1 MATKR
6 AAAKQPAKAATKQ
19 TGKDNATAAATG
31 STARSSTRSAPRA
44 ATRPS
49 APRAAR
55 GASPDPLQRY
65 RTMRDFGTTAEP
77 AGRAL
82 ARHAAP
88 KASEGLSFVVQKH
101 AARRL
106 HYDFRLELDGTLKSW
121 AIPKGPSLDPADKRM
136 SVHVEDHPL
145 EYANFEGVIPEK
157 QYGAGTVIV
166 WDRGT
171 WIPIGDPHQGYRDGK
186 LKFELQGE
194 KLHGAWT
201 LVRMRGRDERQEPW
215 LLIKERDDAARPAA
229 EFDITEAMPDSVLGG
244 GALEPDG
251 KIAREAST
259 KAASKTAT
267 KTATRTATRTATK
280 SAAGASTKA
289 AKKTASGKSAA
300 DSKTAGNK
308 RSATGAIQLP
318 PGARRAALPLTLAP
332 QLATLVQGPP
342 ADAQNWVYE
351 VKFDGYRV
359 LARIDGADVKLF
371 TRNGHDWT
379 SKLKTLARELGTLNL
394 PSAWLDG
401 EIVIVDKDGST
412 DFQALQNA
420 FDSDRT
426 DAIQFFVFD
435 VPYYAGHDL
444 RQVALAERRDL
455 LRRVFEEHNVSAH
468 LRFSESFEA
477 GPEEILSAACRLRLE
492 GLIGK
497 RVDAPYVSAR
507 SPNWIK
513 LKCSERQ
520 EFVIGGFT
528 EPKGTRNGL
537 GALLLGIHD
546 EAGRL
551 VYAGK
556 VGTGFDVR
564 TLDTIRAK
572 LDALRTDAS
581 PFDRMPAIAKGVKGI
596 WVRPKAVAE
605 VSFGSWTRDGLI
617 RHAVFHGLRSDKS
630 ASAIGKE
637 KAMPA
642 PGKTVDKSEGRA
654 KSAGSRGKAEDRAE
668 RKAEDKPAKARG
680 KAAKAA
686 QAETAD
692 ATPPAKPART
702 KASSGREQIGNVRV
716 SHADRVIDPST
727 GATKGDL
734 VRYYEAVAPRMLP
747 ELRGRPL
754 AVLRGPSGVGGELF
768 FQKHA
773 DTFNIAGVNRL
784 DPSLWPGHPPMIE
797 IASETGIV
805 AAAQLN
811 VIEFHTWNADKRQI
825 EKPDRV
831 IFDLDPGEGV
841 PWKHVVEAAAL
852 TKGMLD
858 ELELTA
864 FLKTS
869 GGKGLHVVVP
879 IARRLG
885 WDEVKDFAQQL
896 VVHMART
903 IPQRFVSKS
912 GPRNRV
918 GKIFID
924 YLRNGRGATTV
935 AAFSARARP
944 GLGVSIPCSWD
955 ELPSLRSGA
964 QWTIANAL
972 ARIEE
977 TEHADP
983 WADYGSTRQTLTAA
997 IRRLGNG

>member
-6 AAAKQPAKAATKQ
+6 AAAKQPAKAATKR
-19 TGKDNATAAATG
+19 TGKDNAAAAAKG
-31 STARSSTRSAPRA
+31 ATARPTPRA

-77 AGRAL
+77 AGGAVARRA
-82 ARHAAP
+82 AA
-88 KASEGLSFVVQKH
+88 KAQELSFVVQKH

-121 AIPKGPSLDPADKRM
+121 AIPKGPSLDPVDKRM

-171 WIPIGDPHQGYRDGK
+171 WVPIGDPRQGYRDGK
-186 LKFELQGE
+186 LKFELHGE

-251 KIAREAST
+251 KIARKAST
-259 KAASKTAT
+259 KAASKTPTTTAT
-267 KTATRTATRTATK
+267 KTATRTATK
-280 SAAGASTKA
+280 SAAGTSTKT

-300 DSKTAGNK
+300 DSKTAGSK
-308 RSATGAIQLP
+308 RSATGAIPLP

-359 LARIDGADVKLF
+359 LARIDGGDVKLF

-379 SKLKTLARELGTLNL
+379 SRLKTLARELGTLNL

-444 RQVALAERRDL
+444 RQVALVERRDL

-556 VGTGFDVR
+556 VGTGFDVQ

-642 PGKTVDKSEGRA
+642 PGKTVAKSVGRA
-654 KSAGSRGKAEDRAE
+654 KSAGAKGKAEDRAE
-668 RKAEDKPAKARG
+668 SKAEDKPAKARG
-680 KAAKAA
+680 KAGKAA

-773 DTFNIAGVNRL
+773 ETFNIAGVNRL

-797 IASETGIV
+797 VASETGIV

-955 ELPSLRSGA
+955 ELTSLRSGA

>member
-6 AAAKQPAKAATKQ
+6 AAAKQPAKAATKR
-19 TGKDNATAAATG
+19 TGKGNAASAATG
-31 STARSSTRSAPRA
+31 SATRSTPRSTAR
-44 ATRPS
+44 ATKRPS
-49 APRAAR
+49 ASRAAR

-77 AGRAL
+77 AGGATARRA
-82 ARHAAP
+82 AA

-171 WIPIGDPHQGYRDGK
+171 WVPIGDPHQGYRGGK
-186 LKFELQGE
+186 LKFELHGE

-244 GALEPDG
+244 GALGADG
-251 KIAREAST
+251 KTAR
-259 KAASKTAT
+259 KAAPRA
-267 KTATRTATRTATK
+267 ATRTATK
-280 SAAGASTKA
+280 AAA
-289 AKKTASGKSAA
+289 KTASATSADSGKTA
-300 DSKTAGNK
+300 SKTAGK
-308 RSATGAIQLP
+308 TAGKKQSAASAARLP
-318 PGARRAALPLTLAP
+318 AGARRAALPLTLAP

-351 VKFDGYRV
+351 LKFDGYRV
-359 LARIDGADVKLF
+359 LARIEGGDVKLF

-444 RQVALAERRDL
+444 RQVALVERRDL
-455 LRRVFEEHNVSAH
+455 LRRLFDEHNVSAH

-507 SPNWIK
+507 SPSWIK

-556 VGTGFDVR
+556 VGTGFDMQ

-581 PFDRMPAIAKGVKGI
+581 PFDKMPAIAKGVKGI

-642 PGKTVDKSEGRA
+642 PGKRVGRA
-654 KSAGSRGKAEDRAE
+654 KSAALEGKAED
-668 RKAEDKPAKARG
+668 KAKDKPAKSAKKAG
-680 KAAKAA
+680 KAGDAGQA
-686 QAETAD
+686 QTAEPS
-692 ATPPAKPART
+692 PPSRPAART
-702 KASSGREQIGNVRV
+702 KAASGREQIGNVRV

-773 DTFNIAGVNRL
+773 ETFNIAGVNRL

-797 IASETGIV
+797 VASETGIV

-885 WDEVKDFAQQL
+885 WDEVKDFAQAL
-896 VVHMART
+896 VVHMAKT

-964 QWTIANAL
+964 HWTIANAL
-972 ARIEE
+972 PRIEE
-977 TEHADP
+977 TEHDDP

-997 IRRLGNG
+997 IRRLGSG

>member
-6 AAAKQPAKAATKQ
+6 AAKQPAKAAAKRTGKQ
-19 TGKDNATAAATG
+19 TPAAAAKG
-31 STARSSTRSAPRA
+31 A
-44 ATRPS
+44 ATRSTSRAAARPA

-55 GASPDPLQRY
+55 GANPDPLQRY

-77 AGRAL
+77 AGRAV
-82 ARHAAP
+82 AQRAAA
-88 KASEGLSFVVQKH
+88 KTAEALSFVVQKH

-145 EYANFEGVIPEK
+145 EYANFEGVIPER

-171 WIPIGDPHQGYRDGK
+171 WVPIGDPHQGYRDGK

-244 GALEPDG
+244 GTPSADDEG
-251 KIAREAST
+251 ARKASAKSAT
-259 KAASKTAT
+259 STAARKAPRTAAKAATGS
-267 KTATRTATRTATK
+267 
-280 SAAGASTKA
+280 
-289 AKKTASGKSAA
+289 ASGKGAAAGKSAG
-300 DSKTAGNK
+300 KTAGK
-308 RSATGAIQLP
+308 GRSAAGAIQLP
-318 PGARRAALPLTLAP
+318 SAARRAALPLTLAP

-342 ADAQNWVYE
+342 VDAQNWIYE
-351 VKFDGYRV
+351 LKFDGYRV
-359 LARIDGADVKLF
+359 LARIEGSDVKLF

-420 FDSDRT
+420 FDSERT

-435 VPYYAGHDL
+435 IPFYAGHDL
-444 RQVALAERRDL
+444 RQVALVERRDL
-455 LRRVFEEHNVSAH
+455 LRRLFEEHNVSAH

-546 EAGRL
+546 ESGRL
-551 VYAGK
+551 IYAGK
-556 VGTGFDVR
+556 VGTGFDTK

-581 PFDRMPAIAKGVKGI
+581 PFDKMPAIAKGVKGI

-642 PGKTVDKSEGRA
+642 PGKSVGEAKAAATARKGKKDKAGDKPAE
-654 KSAGSRGKAEDRAE
+654 SARKAAHADRAE
-668 RKAEDKPAKARG
+668 SADTPPSDKPA
-680 KAAKAA
+680 AA
-686 QAETAD
+686 
-692 ATPPAKPART
+692 T
-702 KASSGREQIGNVRV
+702 KSSSGRQQIGNVRV

-773 DTFNIAGVNRL
+773 ETFNIAGVNRL

-797 IASETGIV
+797 VASETGIV

-831 IFDLDPGEGV
+831 IFDLDPGAGV

-885 WDEVKDFAQQL
+885 WDEVKDFAQAL
-896 VVHMART
+896 VVHMAKT

-955 ELPSLRSGA
+955 ELPALRSGA

-977 TEHADP
+977 TEHANP

>member
-6 AAAKQPAKAATKQ
+6 AAAKQPAKAATKRS
-19 TGKDNATAAATG
+19 GKGNAAAAATG
-31 STARSSTRSAPRA
+31 SAMRATTRSSAP
-44 ATRPS
+44 
-49 APRAAR
+49 R

-77 AGRAL
+77 AGGAVAKRA
-82 ARHAAP
+82 AA
-88 KASEGLSFVVQKH
+88 KASEALSFVVQKH

-171 WIPIGDPHQGYRDGK
+171 WVPIGDPRQGYRDGK
-186 LKFELQGE
+186 LKFELHGE

-244 GALEPDG
+244 TALTPDG
-251 KIAREAST
+251 KSAR
-259 KAASKTAT
+259 KAASKRATKASTSDAVKSAKATSADSGKTAT
-267 KTATRTATRTATK
+267 KIPGRKA
-280 SAAGASTKA
+280 SAAGA
-289 AKKTASGKSAA
+289 AK
-300 DSKTAGNK
+300 
-308 RSATGAIQLP
+308 LP
-318 PGARRAALPLTLAP
+318 AGARRAALPLTLAP

-351 VKFDGYRV
+351 LKFDGYRV
-359 LARIDGADVKLF
+359 LARIEGDDVKLF

-426 DAIQFFVFD
+426 EAIQYFVFD

-444 RQVALAERRDL
+444 RQVALGERRDL
-455 LRRVFEEHNVSAH
+455 LRRLFDEHNVSAH

-497 RVDAPYVSAR
+497 RVDAPYVCAR
-507 SPNWIK
+507 SPSWIK

-556 VGTGFDVR
+556 VGTGFDTQ

-572 LDALRTDAS
+572 LDALRTDTS
-581 PFDRMPAIAKGVKGI
+581 PFDKMPAIAKGVKGI

-605 VSFGSWTRDGLI
+605 VSFGSWTRDGLV
-617 RHAVFHGLRSDKS
+617 RHAVFHGLRTDKS

-642 PGKTVDKSEGRA
+642 PGKSAGGKSAAAKRA
-654 KSAGSRGKAEDRAE
+654 KDNAKDSAK
-668 RKAEDKPAKARG
+668 DKPAKSAK
-680 KAAKAA
+680 KAANADDAGPA
-686 QAETAD
+686 QTAD
-692 ATPPAKPART
+692 TAAPSKSAKPAART
-702 KASSGREQIGNVRV
+702 KAASGREQIGNVRV

-773 DTFNIAGVNRL
+773 ETFNIAGVNRL

-797 IASETGIV
+797 VASETGIV

-858 ELELTA
+858 ELELTS

-885 WDEVKDFAQQL
+885 WDEVKDFAQAL

-972 ARIEE
+972 ARVEQ
-977 TEHADP
+977 TEHDDP

-997 IRRLGNG
+997 IRRLGSG

>member
-6 AAAKQPAKAATKQ
+6 AAKQPAKAAAKRTGRQ
-19 TGKDNATAAATG
+19 TPAAAAKG
-31 STARSSTRSAPRA
+31 SGTRSTSRA
-44 ATRPS
+44 AARPA

-55 GASPDPLQRY
+55 GANPDPLQRY

-77 AGRAL
+77 AGRAV
-82 ARHAAP
+82 AQRAAA
-88 KASEGLSFVVQKH
+88 KTAEALSFVVQKH

-171 WIPIGDPHQGYRDGK
+171 WLPIGDPHQGYRDGK

-244 GALEPDG
+244 GALETDG
-251 KIAREAST
+251 ARTRKAS
-259 KAASKTAT
+259 SKTAQKPSTNTAT
-267 KTATRTATRTATK
+267 KTATRTAA
-280 SAAGASTKA
+280 TKA

-300 DSKTAGNK
+300 SGKTAASK
-308 RSATGAIQLP
+308 RSAASAIRLP

-332 QLATLVQGPP
+332 QLATLVQGAP
-342 ADAQNWVYE
+342 ADAQNWIYE
-351 VKFDGYRV
+351 LKFDGYRL
-359 LARIDGADVKLF
+359 LARIDGSDVKLF

-401 EIVIVDKDGST
+401 EIVVVDKDGST

-444 RQVALAERRDL
+444 RQVALVERRDL

-546 EAGRL
+546 ESGRL
-551 VYAGK
+551 IYAGK
-556 VGTGFDVR
+556 VGTGFDTK

-581 PFDRMPAIAKGVKGI
+581 PFDKMPAIAKGVKGI

-642 PGKTVDKSEGRA
+642 PGKTV
-654 KSAGSRGKAEDRAE
+654 GKGKTVASE
-668 RKAEDKPAKARG
+668 RKANDKTKDKTKQDDKPAKSARKPG
-680 KAAKAA
+680 KGNEPETGETSRSARPAA
-686 QAETAD
+686 
-692 ATPPAKPART
+692 ATKS
-702 KASSGREQIGNVRV
+702 SSGRQQIGNVRV

-773 DTFNIAGVNRL
+773 ETFNIAGVNRL

-797 IASETGIV
+797 VASETGIV

-896 VVHMART
+896 VVHMAKT

-977 TEHADP
+977 IEHADP

>member
-6 AAAKQPAKAATKQ
+6 AAKQPAKAATKR
-19 TGKDNATAAATG
+19 TGKKNAAAEAKG
-31 STARSSTRSAPRA
+31 PATRS
-44 ATRPS
+44 T
-49 APRAAR
+49 PRAAR

-77 AGRAL
+77 AGGAVARRA
-82 ARHAAP
+82 AA
-88 KASEGLSFVVQKH
+88 KAGKGLSFVVQKH

-171 WIPIGDPHQGYRDGK
+171 WVPIGDPHQGYRDGK
-186 LKFELQGE
+186 LKFELHGE
-194 KLHGAWT
+194 KLHGGWT
-201 LVRMRGRDERQEPW
+201 LVRMRSRDERQEPW

-229 EFDITEAMPDSVLGG
+229 QFDITEAMPDSVLGG
-244 GALEPDG
+244 GALGPDG
-251 KIAREAST
+251 KAARKASSKTGTKTAGKTAAKNAT
-259 KAASKTAT
+259 KAATKTAT
-267 KTATRTATRTATK
+267 KTATK
-280 SAAGASTKA
+280 AATKA
-289 AKKTASGKSAA
+289 ASRKSADSGKTGGRKQSAA
-300 DSKTAGNK
+300 N
-308 RSATGAIQLP
+308 AIRLP
-318 PGARRAALPLTLAP
+318 AGARAAALPLTLAP

-359 LARIDGADVKLF
+359 LARIEGGDVKLF

-426 DAIQFFVFD
+426 EAIQFFVFD
-435 VPYYAGHDL
+435 VPYFAGHDL
-444 RQVALAERRDL
+444 RQVALVERRDL
-455 LRRVFEEHNVSAH
+455 LRRVFDEHNVSAH

-497 RVDAPYVSAR
+497 RVDAPYASAR
-507 SPNWIK
+507 SPSWIK

-556 VGTGFDVR
+556 VGTGFDTQ

-572 LDALRTDAS
+572 LDALRADAS

-605 VSFGSWTRDGLI
+605 VSFASWTRDGLI

-642 PGKTVDKSEGRA
+642 PGKSVGRA
-654 KSAGSRGKAEDRAE
+654 ASAASA
-668 RKAEDKPAKARG
+668 RKAKDEAADKPAKTG
-680 KAAKAA
+680 KKAVKSD
-686 QAETAD
+686 QADMADMADMADTAD
-692 ATPPAKPART
+692 TSTPSRPAAGT
-702 KASSGREQIGNVRV
+702 KSSSGRQQIGNVRV

-773 DTFNIAGVNRL
+773 ETFKIAGVNRL

-797 IASETGIV
+797 VASETGIV

-896 VVHMART
+896 VVHMAKT

-972 ARIEE
+972 TRIEE

>member
-6 AAAKQPAKAATKQ
+6 AAKQPAKAAAKRTGKQ
-19 TGKDNATAAATG
+19 TPAAAAKG
-31 STARSSTRSAPRA
+31 A
-44 ATRPS
+44 ATRSTSRAAARPA

-55 GASPDPLQRY
+55 GANPDPLQRY

-77 AGRAL
+77 AGRAV
-82 ARHAAP
+82 AQRAAA
-88 KASEGLSFVVQKH
+88 KTAEALSFVVQKH

-145 EYANFEGVIPEK
+145 EYANFEGVIPER

-171 WIPIGDPHQGYRDGK
+171 WVPIGDPHQGYRDGK

-244 GALEPDG
+244 GTPSADDEG
-251 KIAREAST
+251 ARKASAKSAT
-259 KAASKTAT
+259 STAARKAPRTAAKAATGS
-267 KTATRTATRTATK
+267 
-280 SAAGASTKA
+280 
-289 AKKTASGKSAA
+289 ASGKGAAAGKSAG
-300 DSKTAGNK
+300 KTAGK
-308 RSATGAIQLP
+308 GRSAAGAIQLP
-318 PGARRAALPLTLAP
+318 SAARRAALPLTLAP

-342 ADAQNWVYE
+342 VDAQNWIYE
-351 VKFDGYRV
+351 LKFDGYRV
-359 LARIDGADVKLF
+359 LARIEGSDVKLF

-420 FDSDRT
+420 FDSERT

-435 VPYYAGHDL
+435 IPFYAGHDL
-444 RQVALAERRDL
+444 RQVALVERRDL
-455 LRRVFEEHNVSAH
+455 LRRLFEEHNVSAH

-546 EAGRL
+546 ESGRL
-551 VYAGK
+551 IYAGK
-556 VGTGFDVR
+556 VGTGFDTK

-581 PFDRMPAIAKGVKGI
+581 PFDKMPAIAKGVKGI

-642 PGKTVDKSEGRA
+642 PGKSVGEAKAAATARKGKKDKAGDKPAE
-654 KSAGSRGKAEDRAE
+654 SARKAAHADRAE
-668 RKAEDKPAKARG
+668 SADTPPSDKPA
-680 KAAKAA
+680 AA
-686 QAETAD
+686 
-692 ATPPAKPART
+692 T
-702 KASSGREQIGNVRV
+702 KSSSGRQQIGNVRV

-773 DTFNIAGVNRL
+773 ETFNIAGVNRL

-797 IASETGIV
+797 VASETGIV

-831 IFDLDPGEGV
+831 IFDLDPGAGV

-885 WDEVKDFAQQL
+885 WDEVKDFAQAL
-896 VVHMART
+896 VVHMAKT

-955 ELPSLRSGA
+955 ELPALRSGA

>member
-6 AAAKQPAKAATKQ
+6 AAKQPAKAAAKRTGKQ
-19 TGKDNATAAATG
+19 TPAAAAKG
-31 STARSSTRSAPRA
+31 A
-44 ATRPS
+44 ATRSTSRAAARPA

-55 GASPDPLQRY
+55 GANPDPLQRY

-77 AGRAL
+77 AGRAV
-82 ARHAAP
+82 AQRAAA
-88 KASEGLSFVVQKH
+88 KTAEALSFVVQKH

-145 EYANFEGVIPEK
+145 EYANFEGVIPER

-171 WIPIGDPHQGYRDGK
+171 WVPIGDPHQGYRDGK

-244 GALEPDG
+244 GTPSADDEG
-251 KIAREAST
+251 ARKASAKSAT
-259 KAASKTAT
+259 STAARKAPRTAAKAA
-267 KTATRTATRTATK
+267 TR
-280 SAAGASTKA
+280 S
-289 AKKTASGKSAA
+289 ASGKAAAAGKSAG
-300 DSKTAGNK
+300 KTAGK
-308 RSATGAIQLP
+308 GRSAAGAIQLP
-318 PGARRAALPLTLAP
+318 SAARRAALPLTLAP

-342 ADAQNWVYE
+342 VDAQNWIYE
-351 VKFDGYRV
+351 LKFDGYRV
-359 LARIDGADVKLF
+359 LARIEGSDVKLF

-420 FDSDRT
+420 FDSERT

-435 VPYYAGHDL
+435 IPFYAGHDL
-444 RQVALAERRDL
+444 RQVALVERRDL
-455 LRRVFEEHNVSAH
+455 LRRLFEEHNVSAH

-507 SPNWIK
+507 SPSWIK

-551 VYAGK
+551 IYAGK
-556 VGTGFDVR
+556 VGTGFDTK

-581 PFDRMPAIAKGVKGI
+581 PFDKMPAIAKGVKGI

-642 PGKTVDKSEGRA
+642 PGKSVGEAKAAATARKGKKDKAGGKPA
-654 KSAGSRGKAEDRAE
+654 KSARKAAHADRAE
-668 RKAEDKPAKARG
+668 S
-680 KAAKAA
+680 
-686 QAETAD
+686 AD
-692 ATPPAKPART
+692 TPPSAKPAAAT
-702 KASSGREQIGNVRV
+702 KSSSGRQQIGNVRV

-773 DTFNIAGVNRL
+773 ETFNIAGVNRL

-797 IASETGIV
+797 VASETGIV

-885 WDEVKDFAQQL
+885 WDEVKDFAQAL
-896 VVHMART
+896 VVHMAKT

-955 ELPSLRSGA
+955 ELPALRSGA
-964 QWTIANAL
+964 QWMIANAL